1 MSARLTQE
9 ERRRRKRE
17 KMRQYRSI
25 PENREKASRKRKQ
38 RYAKDAGF
46 RKHIGDLCK
55 SWREKNHDYDML
67 RKTIAAINEC
77 GNEAVKARK
86 NETRRKWIARQP
98 KRVIRTYRER
108 QVKASLAWYYRQM
121 NDPGLGELFRLIKKP
136 ITKFYTVEMKE
147 AARVQYRAIMDR
159 RREER
164 RRKRIDRLMEGCT
177 EKQKARIRGGQDMRR
192 GRRV

>member
-1 MSARLTQE
+1 MSARLTLE

-17 KMRQYRSI
+17 KMRQYWSI
-25 PENREKASRKRKQ
+25 PGNREKASRKRKQ

-77 GNEAVKARK
+77 GNEAVQARK
-86 NETRRKWIARQP
+86 NETRRKWFAKMP
-98 KRVIRTYRER
+98 KKVVEAFRKR
-108 QVKASLAWYYRQM
+108 QVNASLAWYYRQM
-121 NDPGLGELFRLIKKP
+121 NDTELGELFRLIKKP

-147 AARVQYRAIMDR
+147 SAMVQYRAIMDR

-192 GRRV
+192 ERMV

>member
-1 MSARLTQE
+1 MSARLTLE
-9 ERRRRKRE
+9 ERRRRKRK
-17 KMRQYRSI
+17 KMRQYMSI

-46 RKHIGDLCK
+46 RKHVGDLCK

-77 GNEAVKARK
+77 GNEAVQARK
-86 NETRRKWIARQP
+86 NETRRKWFAKQP
-98 KRVIRTYRER
+98 KKVVEAFRKHR
-108 QVKASLAWYYRQM
+108 VKASLAWYYRQK
-121 NDPGLGELFRLIKKP
+121 NDPELGELFRLVMKRV
-136 ITKFYTVEMKE
+136 TKFYTVEMKE

-177 EKQKARIRGGQDMRR
+177 EKQKARIRGCQDMRR

>member
-1 MSARLTQE
+1 MDERLTLDEQ
-9 ERRRRKRE
+9 RRRNRE
-17 KMRQYRSI
+17 KMRQYMSI

-46 RKHIGDLCK
+46 RKRISEINK

-77 GNEAVKARK
+77 GNEAFLARK
-86 NETRRKWIARQP
+86 NETRRKWFAKQP
-98 KRVIRTYRER
+98 KKV
-108 QVKASLAWYYRQM
+108 VKAFRKRQAKASQAWYYRQM
-121 NDPGLGELFRLIKKP
+121 NDPELGELFRLVMKP
-136 ITKFYTVEMKE
+136 VTKFYTVEMKE

>member
-1 MSARLTQE
+1 MRARLTLE

-17 KMRQYRSI
+17 KMRQYMSI

-46 RKHIGDLCK
+46 RKRISEIYK
-55 SWREKNHDYDML
+55 SWREKNRDYDML

-77 GNEAVKARK
+77 GNEAVQARK
-86 NETRRKWIARQP
+86 NKTRRKWFARHP
-98 KRVIRTYRER
+98 KKVVEAFRKR
-108 QVKASLAWYYRQM
+108 QAKTSQAWYYRQM
-121 NDPGLGELFRLIKKP
+121 NDPELGALFRLIQKP
-136 ITKFYTVEMKE
+136 ITKFYTAEMKE
-147 AARVQYRAIMDR
+147 AAREQYRAIMDR